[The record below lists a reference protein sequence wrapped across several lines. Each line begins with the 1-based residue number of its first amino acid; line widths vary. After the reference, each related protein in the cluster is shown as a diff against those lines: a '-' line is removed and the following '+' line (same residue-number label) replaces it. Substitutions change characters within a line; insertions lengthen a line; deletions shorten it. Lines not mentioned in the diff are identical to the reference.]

1 MNSGTGKDSFNISG
15 RRQMLFGLVTLAV
28 LLGGFGLWAATTNIS
43 GAIVASGQ
51 LEVQQNQQVVQHIDG
66 GIVAEL
72 LVKEGD
78 LVSQDDLLLQ
88 LDDTQLRSR
97 LTIIEGQLFELMARR
112 GRLEAE
118 QEGLSVASFDPL
130 LQEASERNPDIA
142 ARMAGQSRL
151 LAARL
156 ASMEQ
161 EIAQLGERK
170 EQITSQITGIIA
182 QETALGRQLDLIIQ
196 ELEDQQSLLDRG
208 LTQASRVLALQREQA
223 RLQGQL
229 GDLEARRA
237 SAAGQIVEIDLQITR
252 IKSRRVEDATTQL
265 RDLQFREFE
274 LIEERASLLEQL
286 DRLDIR
292 APVAGTVH
300 NMQVFASST
309 VIRPAE
315 PILYIIPRD
324 RPLVVNARIA
334 PIHIDEV
341 FPGQEAVMHFTTFS
355 QRTTPQLEGHVTRV
369 SGDSF
374 IDERTGASYFRAE
387 LQLDEGQL
395 DKLPEGAVLLPGMP
409 VDSFIRTTDRTPL
422 EYLVKPMMD
431 YFSRAF
437 RES

>member
-1 MNSGTGKDSFNISG
+1 
-15 RRQMLFGLVTLAV
+15 MLFGLVTLAV

-130 LQEASERNPDIA
+130 LQEASGRNPDIA

-182 QETALGRQLDLIIQ
+182 QETALGRQLDLIVQ

-237 SAAGQIVEIDLQITR
+237 SAAGQIVEMDLQITR

-292 APVAGTVH
+292 APVAGAVH